1 VTCCSSASLSCTRIG
16 GSGAVGEIALTVVDD
31 GRGFDTTR
39 VQRTG
44 GGLGLLSIEERA
56 RLLHGSVRIDTGAGR
71 GTTVRVA
78 NPAAAASG

>member
-1 VTCCSSASLSCTRIG
+1 MQLIVVQLT
-16 GSGAVGEIALTVVDD
+16 LTVVDD

-56 RLLHGSVRIDTGAGR
+56 RLLHGSVRTDTGAGR

-78 NPAAAASG
+78 IPAAASG